1 MLITK
6 GEAYM
11 FTGIQFSGYK
21 LFCEENYIKFDKITN
36 VNVIIGKNNSG
47 KSSLLDVIE
56 MAYDETSFKKQSRQI
71 VSLRVRLPMTKDMVQ
86 DIFSGYSSINGWN
99 AASYWEKVEGRNA
112 LIEFGGTKDSKNS
125 SDYLAVNTG
134 NIPMENESH
143 FQRGLYDFKREKQNY
158 IFRRLSAERNI
169 VPEKEMNLELSG
181 TGEGASNLV
190 RVFLNDSTYDERVIE
205 GQLLNALNEIMYPEA
220 EFESIR
226 IQQIKMSERNA
237 WEIYLKEK
245 GRERVPLSKS
255 GSGIKTIILVLLNL
269 IVVPKQP
276 QNSGKRIVYGFEELE
291 NNLHPAMQRKLF
303 DYIYEFAVENNLYVF
318 ITTHSHVA
326 INTFFDKEKACIY
339 HVVKENEG
347 ATLKRIESYID
358 KTEILDD
365 LDIKASDILQANG
378 IIWVEGPSDRIYI
391 KKWLEIFCNNQF
403 EEGKH
408 YQFLYYGGRLLSQY
422 SAEEETDL
430 ISIITTNRNAAIV
443 IDSDKKNQDTPL
455 NGTKERIIEEFD
467 KLGMFSWVTEG
478 KEIENYIPKEA
489 VKLMSGKAIRK
500 KCEKYDLFPDYINT
514 YYKNFEKKKV
524 PFANEIKEF
533 ITKEN
538 SLPMLDLKDQITE
551 LYTSIEKWNE

>member
-1 MLITK
+1 
-6 GEAYM
+6 M

-36 VNVIIGKNNSG
+36 LNVIIGKNNSG

-56 MAYDETSFKKQSRQI
+56 MAYDETSFEKQKRQI
-71 VSLRVRLPMTKDMVQ
+71 GSIKVRIPMTKDMVQ
-86 DIFSGYSSINGWN
+86 DIFSGYRSIGEWN
-99 AASYWEKVEGRNA
+99 AENYWEKVEGRNA
-112 LIEFGGTKDSKNS
+112 LIEFGATKNSKNS
-125 SDYLAVNTG
+125 KGYFAINTG
-134 NIPMENESH
+134 NIPLENESY
-143 FQRGLYDFKREKQNY
+143 FQRGLYDFKEEKQNY

-169 VPEKEMNLELSG
+169 VPEKEMDLELSS

-205 GQLLNALNEIMYPEA
+205 GQLLSALNEIMYPEA

-226 IQQIKMSERNA
+226 IQQIKMNDGYA

-269 IVVPKQP
+269 IVVPRQP
-276 QNSGKRIVYGFEELE
+276 QNIGKTIVYGFEELE

-303 DYIYEFAVENNLYVF
+303 DYIYEFAVENNLNVF

-347 ATLKRIESYID
+347 ASLKRIESYID

-443 IDSDKKNQDTPL
+443 MDSDKRYQAAPL
-455 NGTKERIIEEFD
+455 NDTKKRIIEEFD
-467 KLGMFSWVTEG
+467 KLDMFCWVTKG

-489 VKLMSGKAIRK
+489 VESMSGKAIRK
-500 KCEKYDLFPDYINT
+500 KCEKYDLFPDYIKS
-514 YYKNFEKKKV
+514 YYNNFTNKKV
-524 PFANEIKEF
+524 PFANEIKDY
-533 ITKEN
+533 ITEKN
-538 SLPMLDLKDQITE
+538 SLPMLDLKVQIE
-551 LYTSIEKWNE
+551 KLYKSIKKWNE

>member
-1 MLITK
+1 MYI
-6 GEAYM
+6 
-11 FTGIQFSGYK
+11 GIQFSGYK
-21 LFCEENYIKFDKITN
+21 LFCEESTLEFDKITN
-36 VNVIIGKNNSG
+36 INVIIGKNNSG

-56 MAYDETSFKKQSRQI
+56 MAYDEASFKKQKRQI
-71 VSLRVRLPMTKDMVQ
+71 GLIRVNIPITRDMVQ
-86 DIFSGYSSINGWN
+86 SIFSEYRSIGEWN
-99 AASYWEKVEGRNA
+99 AMNYWKKVEGRNV
-112 LIEFGGTKDSKNS
+112 LIELGGTRNAKNPS
-125 SDYLAVNTG
+125 AYRVINTDD
-134 NIPMENESH
+134 IPIIRYFDRALH
-143 FQRGLYDFKREKQNY
+143 DFEQTKNNY
-158 IFRRLSAERNI
+158 IFRRLSAERSI
-169 VPEKEMNLELSG
+169 VPEKEMDLELSS

-190 RVFLNDSTYDERVIE
+190 RAFLNNSAYDERVIE
-205 GQLLNALNEIMYPEA
+205 GLVFNALNEIMYPEA

-226 IQQIKMSERNA
+226 IQQTKIGGEDV

-269 IVVPKQP
+269 IVVPLQSR
-276 QNSGKRIVYGFEELE
+276 NDGKKIVYGFEELE

-303 DYIYEFAVENNLYVF
+303 DYIYDFAVENDIYVF

-339 HVVKENEG
+339 HVVKERESAN
-347 ATLKRIESYID
+347 LKRIESYID

-443 IDSDKKNQDTPL
+443 IDSDKRNQATPL
-455 NGTKERIIEEFD
+455 NDTKKRVISEFD
-467 KLGMFSWVTEG
+467 RLGMFSWVTKG

-489 VKLMSGKAIRK
+489 IELMSGKEIRK
-500 KCEKYDLFPDYINT
+500 KCEKYELFPDYIKL
-514 YYKNFEKKKV
+514 YYKNFTNKKV
-524 PFANEIKEF
+524 SFANEIKDY
-533 ITKEN
+533 IMKEN
-538 SLPMLDLKDQITE
+538 SLSILDLKVQ
-551 LYTSIEKWNE
+551 IEKLYKSIKAWNE

>member
-1 MLITK
+1 M
-6 GEAYM
+6 Y
-11 FTGIQFSGYK
+11 TGIQFSGYK
-21 LFCEENYIKFDKITN
+21 LFCDEITIKLDKIAN
-36 VNVIIGKNNSG
+36 VNIIIGKNNSG

-56 MAYDETSFKKQSRQI
+56 MAYDEDSFKKQNRQI
-71 VSLRVRLPMTKDMVQ
+71 DSIKVSLPMTRDMVHN
-86 DIFSGYSSINGWN
+86 IFSGHSSIMGWSEMRYLEN
-99 AASYWEKVEGRNA
+99 VKGKSV
-112 LIEFGGTKDSKNS
+112 LIEFGGTKTSKNPS
-125 SDYLAVNTG
+125 GYWALNVDEFPVVG
-134 NIPMENESH
+134 H
-143 FQRGLYDFKREKQNY
+143 FYNGLNFFEREKKQY

-169 VPEKEMNLELSG
+169 VPEKESDLELSS
-181 TGEGASNLV
+181 TGEGASNLI
-190 RVFLNDSTYDERVIE
+190 RVFLNDSTYDESIIE
-205 GQLLNALNEIMYPEA
+205 GLLLDALNKIMYPEA

-226 IQQIKMSERNA
+226 IQQTKMSGEYV

-245 GRERVPLSKS
+245 GMERVPLSKS

-269 IVVPKQP
+269 LVVPQQL
-276 QNSGKRIVYGFEELE
+276 QNRGKKMAYGFEELE

-303 DYIYEFAVENNLYVF
+303 DYIYEFAVERNIYIF

-339 HVVKENEG
+339 HVVKENKG
-347 ATLKRIESYID
+347 AVLKRIESYID

-378 IIWVEGPSDRIYI
+378 IIWVEGPSDRVYI

-443 IDSDKKNQDTPL
+443 MDSDKKNQAAPL
-455 NGTKERIIEEFD
+455 NSTKKRIIEEFD
-467 KLGMFSWVTEG
+467 KLSMFHWVTKG

-489 VKLMSGKAIRK
+489 VELRFKKAIK
-500 KCEKYDLFPDYINT
+500 KECGKYELFPEYIKP
-514 YYKNFEKKKV
+514 YDKNFTSRKV
-524 PFANEIKEF
+524 PFANEIKDY

-538 SLPMLDLKDQITE
+538 SLPILDLKDQITK
-551 LYTSIEKWNE
+551 LYASIKKWNE

>member
-1 MLITK
+1 
-6 GEAYM
+6 M
-11 FTGIQFSGYK
+11 FTEIQFKGYK
-21 LFCEENYIKFDKITN
+21 LFDGEKHIRFDKITN
-36 VNVIIGKNNSG
+36 LNVIIGKNNSG

-56 MAYDETSFKKQSRQI
+56 MAYDDNSFEKQKRQI
-71 VSLRVRLPMTKDMVQ
+71 DSIRVKIPMTKDMVQ
-86 DIFSGYSSINGWN
+86 RIFSPFSRTNEWEAARYWN
-99 AASYWEKVEGRNA
+99 QVEGKSA
-112 LIEFGGTKDSKNS
+112 LIEFGGTKDSKNPS
-125 SDYLAVNTG
+125 GYWAVNTG
-134 NIPMENESH
+134 NIPLENESC
-143 FQRGLYDFKREKQNY
+143 FQSGLYDFEREKKNY

-169 VPEKEMNLELSG
+169 VPEKESDLELSS

-190 RVFLNDSTYDERVIE
+190 RVFLNDSAYDENVIE
-205 GQLLNALNEIMYPEA
+205 GLLLTALNKIMYPEA

-226 IQQIKMSERNA
+226 IQQTKISGEYE

-245 GRERVPLSKS
+245 GMERVPLSKS

-269 IVVPKQP
+269 LVVPLLS
-276 QNSGKRIVYGFEELE
+276 QNSEKKIVYGFEELE

-303 DYIYEFAVENNLYVF
+303 DYVYEFAVEKNIYVF

-339 HVVKENEG
+339 HVIKENNG

-358 KTEILDD
+358 KAEILDD
-365 LDIKASDILQANG
+365 LDIMASDILQANG
-378 IIWVEGPSDRIYI
+378 IIWVEGPSDRIYV

-422 SAEEETDL
+422 SAKEETDL

-443 IDSDKKNQDTPL
+443 MDSDKRNQAAPL
-455 NGTKERIIEEFD
+455 NDTKRRIIEEFD
-467 KLGMFSWVTEG
+467 KLSMFHWVTKG

-489 VKLMSGKAIRK
+489 VELRFKKAINK
-500 KCEKYDLFPDYINT
+500 ECGKYELFPEYIKP
-514 YYKNFEKKKV
+514 YDKNFTSRKV
-524 PFANEIKEF
+524 PFANEIKDY

-538 SLPMLDLKDQITE
+538 SLPILDLKDQITK
-551 LYTSIEKWNE
+551 LYASIRKWNE

>member
-1 MLITK
+1 
-6 GEAYM
+6 M

-21 LFCEENYIKFDKITN
+21 LFCNETMTELDKITN

-56 MAYDETSFKKQSRQI
+56 MAYDEDCFNKQKWQI
-71 VSLRVRLPMTKDMVQ
+71 DLLRVFLPVTRNMVQ
-86 DIFSGYSSINGWN
+86 RIFSGYSRIGEWKATN
-99 AASYWEKVEGRNA
+99 YWEKVEGKNA
-112 LIEFGGTKDSKNS
+112 LIELGGTKNS
-125 SDYLAVNTG
+125 QNPSGYRAINTNDLYG
-134 NIPMENESH
+134 INPTY
-143 FQRGLYDFKREKQNY
+143 FQSGLNDFTREKKNY

-169 VPEKEMNLELSG
+169 VPEKEHDLELLS

-190 RVFLNDSTYDERVIE
+190 RVFLNDSTYDENVIE
-205 GQLLNALNEIMYPEA
+205 VLLLNALNKIMYPEA
-220 EFESIR
+220 EFESMR
-226 IQQIKMSERNA
+226 IQQRKINGEFV
-237 WEIYLKEK
+237 WEIYLKER
-245 GRERVPLSKS
+245 GMERVPLSKS
-255 GSGIKTIILVLLNL
+255 GSGIKTIILVLLIL
-269 IVVPKQP
+269 LVVPMLP
-276 QNSGKRIVYGFEELE
+276 QNNEKKIAYGFEELE

-303 DYIYEFAVENNLYVF
+303 DYIYEYAIEKNIYVF

-326 INTFFDKEKACIY
+326 INAFFDKDKACIY
-339 HVVKENEG
+339 HVVKDNKG
-347 ATLKRIESYID
+347 ATVKKIESYID

-378 IIWVEGPSDRIYI
+378 IIWVEGPSDRIYV

-443 IDSDKKNQDTPL
+443 MDSDKRNQATPL
-455 NGTKERIIEEFD
+455 NGTKKRIIEEFD
-467 KLGMFSWVTEG
+467 KLGMFHWVTKG

-489 VKLMSGKAIRK
+489 IELRFEK
-500 KCEKYDLFPDYINT
+500 KIKKGCEKYELFPEYIRP
-514 YYKNFEKKKV
+514 YDKNFIYRKV
-524 PFANEIKEF
+524 PFANEIKDY

-538 SLPMLDLKDQITE
+538 SLSILDLKDQITK
-551 LYTSIEKWNE
+551 LYASIRKWNE

>member
-1 MLITK
+1 
-6 GEAYM
+6 M

-21 LFCEENYIKFDKITN
+21 LFDDDKNIKFDKITN
-36 VNVIIGKNNSG
+36 LNVIIGKNNSG

-56 MAYDETSFKKQSRQI
+56 MAYDEASFKKQKQQI
-71 VSLRVRLPMTKDMVQ
+71 GLIRVKAPMTEDMVQ
-86 DIFSGYSSINGWN
+86 AIFGGLRSIGEWN
-99 AASYWEKVEGRNA
+99 ATNYWKKVEGINA
-112 LIEFGGTKDSKNS
+112 LIEFGGTKESKNS
-125 SDYLAVNTG
+125 SGYWAINTG
-134 NIPMENESH
+134 NIPMENESY
-143 FQRGLYDFKREKQNY
+143 FRRGLNVFGQEKKNY

-169 VPEKEMNLELSG
+169 VPEKESDLELSN

-190 RVFLNDSTYDERVIE
+190 RVFLNDSAYDENVIE
-205 GQLLNALNEIMYPEA
+205 GLLLTALNKIMYPEA

-226 IQQIKMSERNA
+226 IQQTKIGGEYV

-245 GRERVPLSKS
+245 GMERVPLSKS

-269 IVVPKQP
+269 LVVPLQS
-276 QNSGKRIVYGFEELE
+276 QNNEKKIVYGFEELE

-303 DYIYEFAVENNLYVF
+303 DYIYEFAVKKDIYIF

-339 HVVKENEG
+339 HVIKENNG
-347 ATLKRIESYID
+347 TTLKRIESYID
-358 KTEILDD
+358 KAEILDD

-443 IDSDKKNQDTPL
+443 MDSDKRNQAAPL
-455 NGTKERIIEEFD
+455 NDTKKRIIEEFD
-467 KLGMFSWVTEG
+467 KLSMFHWVTKG

-489 VKLMSGKAIRK
+489 IERRFKKAIK
-500 KCEKYDLFPDYINT
+500 KECGKYDLFPEYIKP
-514 YYKNFEKKKV
+514 YDKNFNGRKV
-524 PFANEIKEF
+524 PFANEIKDC

-538 SLPMLDLKDQITE
+538 SLPILDLKDQITK
-551 LYTSIEKWNE
+551 LYASIKKWNE

>member
-1 MLITK
+1 M
-6 GEAYM
+6 Y
-11 FTGIQFSGYK
+11 TGIRFSGYK
-21 LFCEENYIKFDKITN
+21 LFSEENIIEFDKITN
-36 VNVIIGKNNSG
+36 INVIIGKNNSG

-56 MAYDETSFKKQSRQI
+56 MAYDETVFKRQNRQI
-71 VSLRVRLPMTKDMVQ
+71 GSISVSTPFTRDMLQ
-86 DIFSGYSSINGWN
+86 SIFSGYMSIDGWN
-99 AASYWEKVEGRNA
+99 ITNYWEKVEGKNIC
-112 LIEFGGTKDSKNS
+112 IEFGGTNNLKNPS
-125 SDYLAVNTG
+125 GYRARNTDD
-134 NIPMENESH
+134 IPMVRQGY
-143 FQRGLYDFKREKQNY
+143 FQNAIAVFEREKKNY
-158 IFRRLSAERNI
+158 KFRRLSAERNI
-169 VPEKEMNLELSG
+169 VPEKEMDLELSS

-190 RVFLNDSTYDERVIE
+190 RVFLNDSGYDESVIE
-205 GQLLNALNEIMYPEA
+205 VSLLNALNKIMYPEA

-226 IQQIKMSERNA
+226 IQQEKISGEYV

-245 GRERVPLSKS
+245 GMERVPLSKS

-269 IVVPKQP
+269 IVVPWQT
-276 QNSGKRIVYGFEELE
+276 QNSGITIVYGFEELE

-303 DYIYEFAVENNLYVF
+303 DYIYEFAVEKNIYIF

-339 HVVKENEG
+339 HVVKENKG
-347 ATLKRIESYID
+347 AVLKRIESYID

-391 KKWLEIFCNNQF
+391 KRWLEIFCNNQF

-430 ISIITTNRNAAIV
+430 ISIITTNRNATMV
-443 IDSDKKNQDTPL
+443 MDSDKRNQATSLNDT
-455 NGTKERIIEEFD
+455 KKRIIEEFD
-467 KLGMFSWVTEG
+467 KLGMFCWVTKG

-489 VKLMSGKAIRK
+489 IEKKFDTQVRK
-500 KCEKYDLFPDYINT
+500 QCEKYELFPDYIEL
-514 YYKNFEKKKV
+514 YYKNFKNKKV
-524 PFANEIKEF
+524 PFANEIKDY

-538 SLPMLDLKDQITE
+538 SSSMLDLESQIKK
-551 LYTSIEKWNE
+551 LYKSIKKWNE

>member
-1 MLITK
+1 
-6 GEAYM
+6 M
-11 FTGIQFSGYK
+11 FTEIQFSGYK
-21 LFCEENYIKFDKITN
+21 LFDVEKTIKFDRITN
-36 VNVIIGKNNSG
+36 INVIIGKNNSG

-56 MAYDETSFKKQSRQI
+56 MVYDEASYEKQKRQI
-71 VSLRVRLPMTKDMVQ
+71 GSIRVKLPMTRDMVQ
-86 DIFSGYSSINGWN
+86 HIFSEYSRIGDWN
-99 AASYWEKVEGRNA
+99 ETRYWEKVEGKKA
-112 LIEFGGTKDSKNS
+112 LIEFGGTKNSKNS
-125 SDYLAVNTG
+125 GGYWAVNTG
-134 NIPMENESH
+134 DIPMENESY
-143 FQRGLYDFKREKQNY
+143 FRSGLYDFEQERKHY

-169 VPEKEMNLELSG
+169 VPEKERDLELSSA
-181 TGEGASNLV
+181 GEGASNLV
-190 RVFLNDSTYDERVIE
+190 RVFLNDSSYDENVIE
-205 GQLLNALNEIMYPEA
+205 GLLLDALNKIMYPEA

-226 IQQIKMSERNA
+226 IQQTKMSGEYV

-245 GRERVPLSKS
+245 EMERVPLSKS

-269 IVVPKQP
+269 LVVPLQS
-276 QNSGKRIVYGFEELE
+276 QNKGKKIVYGFEELE

-303 DYIYEFAVENNLYVF
+303 DYIYEFAVEKDIHIF

-339 HVVKENEG
+339 HVIKENHG

-358 KTEILDD
+358 KAEILDD

-443 IDSDKKNQDTPL
+443 MDSDKKNQAAPL
-455 NGTKERIIEEFD
+455 NSTKKRIIEEFD
-467 KLGMFSWVTEG
+467 KLSMFHWVTKG

-489 VKLMSGKAIRK
+489 IKRRFEKEIRK
-500 KCEKYDLFPDYINT
+500 ECGKYELFPEYIKPCD
-514 YYKNFEKKKV
+514 KNFTSRKV
-524 PFANEIKEF
+524 PFANEIKDY

-538 SLPMLDLKDQITE
+538 SLPILDLKDQITK
-551 LYTSIEKWNE
+551 LYASIKKWNE

>member
-1 MLITK
+1 M
-6 GEAYM
+6 Y
-11 FTGIQFSGYK
+11 TGIRFSGYK
-21 LFCEENYIKFDKITN
+21 LFCEENTIEFDKITN

-56 MAYDETSFKKQSRQI
+56 MVYDEASFIKQKQQI
-71 VSLRVRLPMTKDMVQ
+71 GLIRVNTPMTRDMVQ
-86 DIFSGYSSINGWN
+86 RIFSGYTGLGGWSETN
-99 AASYWEKVEGRNA
+99 YWEKVEGKNL
-112 LIEFGGTKDSKNS
+112 LIELGETKNS
-125 SDYLAVNTG
+125 KIFSGYQAIETDDIPIIDY
-134 NIPMENESH
+134 
-143 FQRGLYDFKREKQNY
+143 FQRGLDVFKQKKKNY

-169 VPEKEMNLELSG
+169 VPEKERDLKLSSTG
-181 TGEGASNLV
+181 TGASNLV
-190 RVFLNDSTYDERVIE
+190 RVFLNDSAYDEGVIE
-205 GQLLNALNEIMYPEA
+205 GQLLNALNKIMYPEA

-226 IQQIKMSERNA
+226 IQQTKIGGEDV

-269 IVVPKQP
+269 IVVPLQS
-276 QNSGKRIVYGFEELE
+276 QNIGKIIVYGFEELE

-303 DYIYEFAVENNLYVF
+303 DYIYEFAVEKNIYVF
-318 ITTHSHVA
+318 LTTHSHVA

-339 HVVKENEG
+339 HVVKDNG
-347 ATLKRIESYID
+347 RATLKRIESYID

-391 KKWLEIFCNNQF
+391 KKWLEIFCDNQF

-443 IDSDKKNQDTPL
+443 MDSDK
-455 NGTKERIIEEFD
+455 
-467 KLGMFSWVTEG
+467 
-478 KEIENYIPKEA
+478 
-489 VKLMSGKAIRK
+489 
-500 KCEKYDLFPDYINT
+500 
-514 YYKNFEKKKV
+514 
-524 PFANEIKEF
+524 
-533 ITKEN
+533 
-538 SLPMLDLKDQITE
+538 
-551 LYTSIEKWNE
+551 

>member
-1 MLITK
+1 
-6 GEAYM
+6 M

-21 LFCEENYIKFDKITN
+21 LFDDEENIKFDEIAN
-36 VNVIIGKNNSG
+36 INVIIGKNNSG

-56 MAYDETSFKKQSRQI
+56 MAYDEASFERQKRQI
-71 VSLRVRLPMTKDMVQ
+71 GSIRVKLPMTRDMVQ
-86 DIFSGYSSINGWN
+86 RIFSGYSRIGEWN
-99 AASYWEKVEGRNA
+99 ATRYWEKVEGKNA
-112 LIEFGGTKDSKNS
+112 LIEFGGTKNSKNPGG
-125 SDYLAVNTG
+125 YWVVNTG
-134 NIPMENESH
+134 DIPMENESY
-143 FQRGLYDFKREKQNY
+143 FRSGLYDFGQEKENY

-169 VPEKEMNLELSG
+169 VPEKERDLELSS

-190 RVFLNDSTYDERVIE
+190 RVFLNDSAYDENVIE
-205 GQLLNALNEIMYPEA
+205 GLLLDALNKIMYPEA
-220 EFESIR
+220 EFENIR
-226 IQQIKMSERNA
+226 IQQTKIGEGYV

-245 GRERVPLSKS
+245 GMERVPLSKS

-269 IVVPKQP
+269 LVVPLQS
-276 QNSGKRIVYGFEELE
+276 QNEGKKIVYGFEELE

-303 DYIYEFAVENNLYVF
+303 DYIYEFAVKRDIYIF

-339 HVVKENEG
+339 HVIKENNG
-347 ATLKRIESYID
+347 ATLKRIESYLD
-358 KTEILDD
+358 KAEILDD

-443 IDSDKKNQDTPL
+443 MDSDKKNQAAPL
-455 NGTKERIIEEFD
+455 NSTKKRIIEEFN
-467 KLGMFSWVTEG
+467 KLGMFHWVTKG

-489 VKLMSGKAIRK
+489 IEQRFEKEIK
-500 KCEKYDLFPDYINT
+500 KECGKYDLFPEYIKS
-514 YYKNFEKKKV
+514 YDKNFTSRKV
-524 PFANEIKEF
+524 PFANEIKDY

-538 SLPMLDLKDQITE
+538 SLPILDLKDQITK
-551 LYTSIEKWNE
+551 LYASIRKWNE